1 MSLASRSA
9 IVTGGGSDIG
19 ASLTTALVAV
29 VPLGCRFLKSEVAL
43 VLGA

>member
-9 IVTGGGSDIG
+9 IVTGGGSGIG

-29 VPLGCRFLKSEVAL
+29 CAFTL
-43 VLGA
+43 